1 MRAPGLLTD
10 FRTSDASLYPGTF
23 VRYNRPVRIC
33 HFTSTF
39 FPRVG
44 GVEIV
49 VSNLARCQHE
59 AGHRVTVIT
68 PKIRGIDNRVEV
80 PYRVVHYSRPSSK
93 RFLTRQVLL
102 RLLWE
107 HARAPFDVLHCHS
120 AYPHGYVSATFSH
133 LTGVPV
139 IVTPHGPTDI
149 MREERLRRNPKIEA
163 RLAKGLRAS
172 AGITAIS
179 RDIRDEILSVGG
191 IPEEKVRIIP
201 NGVTLAEYEGVA
213 GFDLGFPYILA
224 MGRMVPQKGF
234 DHLIR
239 AFGMV
244 VREEPELRLLF
255 AGEGVY
261 RREYEKQVA
270 ALNLQDRIRFLGLV
284 QGPQKISFMKGAE
297 FFVCPSRFEP
307 FGIVVLEAMAS
318 GVPVVANRVGGI
330 VDIVEDGVHGKLV
343 DPTSTEELA
352 AAITALH
359 NNPKARR
366 CMGEA
371 AEARSKAYDWNSIN
385 EQYLEVY
392 RAGMNLFKGH
402 RPTALGR
409 VLGRRARRHG
419 EESG

>member
-1 MRAPGLLTD
+1 MAFPGFVSPRLYP
-10 FRTSDASLYPGTF
+10 ASL

-59 AGHRVTVIT
+59 QGHRVTVIT
-68 PKIRGIDNRVEV
+68 PTIRGIDNRVDV

-107 HARAPFDVLHCHS
+107 HSRDPFDVLHCHS
-120 AYPHGYVSATFSH
+120 AYPHGYVSVTFSH

-163 RLAKGLRAS
+163 RLAKGLRES

-191 IPEEKVRIIP
+191 IPDEKVRVIP
-201 NGVTLAEYEGVA
+201 NGVTLSEYAGVA

-239 AFGMV
+239 AFGSV
-244 VREEPELRLLF
+244 AREQSDLRLLF

-270 ALNLQDRIRFLGLV
+270 ALGLQDRIRFLGLV
-284 QGPQKISFMKGAE
+284 QGTQKISFMKGAE

-330 VDIVEDGVHGKLV
+330 VDIVEDGVQGVLV
-343 DPTSTEELA
+343 DPTSTDGLA
-352 AAITALH
+352 AAISRLH
-359 NNPKARR
+359 RDPRTR
-366 CMGEA
+366 HRMGQA
-371 AEARSKAYDWNSIN
+371 AELKSKGYDWASIN
-385 EQYLEVY
+385 EQYLAVY
-392 RAGMNLFKGH
+392 RAGMEAYLG
-402 RPTALGR
+402 RPPSSLGRALGFR
-409 VLGRRARRHG
+409 LRRDRGA
-419 EESG
+419 SA